1 MILKLITNLN
11 QLLIVIFKVTQID
24 LHFSIP
30 LALSLGILQKV
41 KQGLNLFGSE
51 LVLLSILDH
60 VIWLFRFFFQG
71 LKFALEFF
79 DFSVF
84 VAE

>member
-24 LHFSIP
+24 LHLCVP

-41 KQGLNLFGSE
+41 KQGLYLLRSE
-51 LVLLSILDH
+51 LVLLSVLDH
-60 VIWLFRFFFQG
+60 VIWLFRLFFQG
-71 LKFALEFF
+71 LKFAL
-79 DFSVF
+79 
-84 VAE
+84 